1 MADERSFVL
10 DARAFVGLPAPQEQ
24 VESVGWSY
32 STDTSGEDG
41 LIGFGS
47 APHPAIVS
55 FDLPCAGER
64 RVLDIGYLKSY
75 DGMGAA
81 KVVVRGSYA
90 DTDGESDNDS
100 NGITVLVLDGLWET
114 QASILDNV
122 VIPTPSGFDT
132 IRVTFEALSADT
144 EALYSSALSG
154 VVGTGSDGVRVDR
167 KFKVVR
173 MQCC

>member
-1 MADERSFVL
+1 MADERSFIL
-10 DARAFVGLPAPQEQ
+10 DARAFVGLAAPKEQ

-32 STDTSGEDG
+32 SMDTGGEGG
-41 LIGFGS
+41 LIGFGNS
-47 APHPAIVS
+47 PHPAIVS

-75 DGMGAA
+75 GGMGAA
-81 KVVVRGSYA
+81 RVVVRGSYA
-90 DTDGESDNDS
+90 DTDGEADNNS
-100 NGITVLVLDGLWET
+100 NGGTVVVLDGLWET

-122 VIPTPSGFDT
+122 VIPTPGGFDT
-132 IRVTFEALSADT
+132 VRVTFEALSADT
-144 EALYSSALSG
+144 EAPYSSALSG
-154 VVGTGSDGVRVDR
+154 VVGSESDGVRMDR